1 MSDNSLTPRPD
12 PSPVPVSET
21 SPTGASDVLA
31 ARAGWHWPL
40 GIGLV
45 LLLLGVACFYK
56 VLNGSDQ
63 DHMFVGVMM
72 IAAGL
77 AQAAHAA
84 SGLRWSNFTR
94 DIAPA
99 LLFLFGGVI
108 VISDPLTGSFVLTL
122 LLAAALVLTMVF
134 RIVNSMREEA
144 LGGWQVIA
152 LAGAISAGLWI
163 WLLWTWPR
171 SGLWVLGTVVGLE
184 LLASGLAWLQSAWK
198 ARGA

>member
-1 MSDNSLTPRPD
+1 MSDPTSSRPE
-12 PSPVPVSET
+12 PVPTPFPEPV
-21 SPTGASDVLA
+21 PGAPGPA
-31 ARAGWHWPL
+31 ARGGWHWPL

-45 LLLLGVACFYK
+45 LLLLGIACFYK
-56 VLNGSDQ
+56 VLAGSDQ

-84 SGLRWSNFTR
+84 TGLRFSNFTR

-122 LLAAALVLTMVF
+122 LLAAALVLTMLF
-134 RIVNSMREEA
+134 RIVNSFREEA
-144 LGGWQVIA
+144 LGGWQIIA
-152 LAGAISAGLWI
+152 LAGAISVALWI

-184 LLASGLAWLQSAWK
+184 LLASGLAWLQTAWK
-198 ARGA
+198 ARGT